1 MAVSDLEVS
10 AWLAANPLATDA
22 QIAAAMDQYGVSS
35 AQLARVTGLSVPVV
49 EQRKAAAQPS
59 YSQDYVNQLVRE
71 AAAQAGGTLSYSD
84 VLNAARNMGIPES
97 MVDAAM
103 STGVITG
110 GQTPAPVVQA
120 PEPVVQAPEPARWDY
135 NEYLNTIKKGG
146 DYTQAIGNLAAQDP
160 VMANNA
166 LRIYQEIQNQQ
177 KLGTADAWA
186 KGNTA
191 SKEAAAADF
200 ALRLAEAGVSSLG
213 EVGQRTVETL
223 DGEGGTYFNLEYFN
237 KATGEPLKDWDRLSQ
252 SFKSGTKL
260 NYRLDFT
267 PDGIAVPYTTPKQS
281 DWVEFREGTLKPAA
295 ALFGSILLGPQVSSL
310 IGSATGLT
318 GAGLS
323 AATGATLGAGS
334 AALTGGDI
342 LKGALLGGAA
352 GYATGSIG
360 GGDVGITDRQF
371 AIADA
376 KQLADAGLNSAQIA
390 DVLSSAGFN
399 DAIISRAIGSIGA
412 VPADSVLVTAPRIQQ
427 PVGVAPGLLGA
438 SIGAQSIT
446 PSQLMPPSGQ
456 TVEIV
461 GERPRDT
468 AILPGVIGNNISG
481 GISTT
486 PITSDQVVE
495 IVGERPRDTLVP
507 PSTITEPVIPTPIIP
522 TPIDIPKIQAPK
534 DVTVKDVINTIGAVG
549 TVAGLVDAATAGDK
563 GFDIVDVPSEWR
575 TPTYGVPGGSAWPRL
590 TPIDFGSR
598 ELLRGTQW
606 ENFINQPVAQIP
618 VVQPQQ
624 TGMSYAD
631 LVSALQG
638 NQGPRLTIGD
648 IISGI
653 QGQYGQINPGSV
665 G

>member
-1 MAVSDLEVS
+1 MAL
-10 AWLAANPLATDA
+10 T
-22 QIAAAMDQYGVSS
+22 
-35 AQLARVTGLSVPVV
+35 
-49 EQRKAAAQPS
+49 
-59 YSQDYVNQLVRE
+59 QDYVNQLVRE
-71 AAAQAGGTLSYSD
+71 AAAQAGGTLSYED
-84 VLNAARNMGIPES
+84 AVRAATNLGIPS
-97 MVDAAM
+97 SLLQDSIASGLITAAPTTTTTSDAP
-103 STGVITG
+103 T
-110 GQTPAPVVQA
+110 
-120 PEPVVQAPEPARWDY
+120 
-135 NEYLNTIKKGG
+135 LF
-146 DYTQAIGNLAAQDP
+146 GNLANVATNWGGGNTPIPLNDP
-160 VMANNA
+160 IVHIANQILSQGLTSKWTGEGAGSPEANA
-166 LRIYQEIQNQQ
+166 LYMADTLRKAGITDISQFGEIKQTVQGEPIYGEDGYIIGYGPDKVITTYGNKETGQVLPNTYGERQTGNAWG
-177 KLGTADAWA
+177 GTYAGE
-186 KGNTA
+186 GNTA
-191 SKEAAAADF
+191 YRVQFDA
-200 ALRLAEAGVSSLG
+200 
-213 EVGQRTVETL
+213 
-223 DGEGGTYFNLEYFN
+223 
-237 KATGEPLKDWDRLSQ
+237 
-252 SFKSGTKL
+252 SG
-260 NYRLDFT
+260 NPIF
-267 PDGIAVPYTTPKQS
+267 YTTGASSS
-281 DWVEFREGTLKPAA
+281 DVGDLAP
-295 ALFGSILLGPQVSSL
+295 LLV
-310 IGSATGLT
+310 IGSLAVAPWLSTQIGALTGLT

-352 GYATGSIG
+352 SYATGSIG

-468 AILPGVIGNNISG
+468 AILPGV

-575 TPTYGVPGGSAWPRL
+575 TPTYGVPGDSAWPRL

-631 LVSALQG
+631 LVNALQG

-653 QGQYGQINPGSV
+653 QGQYGQINPGSM